1 MFFADVRIGDDTY
14 YKRNGDSIQIH
25 FPGDNKNNSANYP
38 KITAEE
44 VAKLYNEWAMNIK
57 HKAIVFTGNIKD
69 NITIIL
75 DIIREVGKFDC
86 TCSFVIYTPFNNSEY
101 EEELEPSL
109 ISTIKELKMPLN
121 KQVIV
126 KIYNDDFDNAYEKW
140 FCKSLGLLLY
150 ADEYIRVYDAATNEG
165 YIEKQTKENS

>member
-57 HKAIVFTGNIKD
+57 HKAIVFTGNVKD

-86 TCSFVIYTPFNNSEY
+86 TCNFVIYTSFNNSEY

-109 ISTIKELKMPLN
+109 ISTIKELEMPLN

-126 KIYNDDFDNAYEKW
+126 KIYNDDFDNAYERW

-150 ADEYIRVYDAATNEG
+150 ADEYVRVYDAATNEG
-165 YIEKQTKENS
+165 YIEKQTKESS

>member
-38 KITAEE
+38 KITAEDI
-44 VAKLYNEWAMNIK
+44 AKLYNEWAINIK

-69 NITIIL
+69 NIIIIL

-86 TCSFVIYTPFNNSEY
+86 TCNFVIYTPFNNSEY

-109 ISTIKELKMPLN
+109 ISTIKELEMPLN
-121 KQVIV
+121 KQIIV
-126 KIYNDDFDNAYEKW
+126 KIYNDDFDNAYERW

>member
-44 VAKLYNEWAMNIK
+44 VAKLYNEWAMSIK
-57 HKAIVFTGNIKD
+57 HKAIVFTGNVKD

-75 DIIREVGKFDC
+75 DIIREVGKLDC
-86 TCSFVIYTPFNNSEY
+86 TCNFVIYTPFNNVEY
-101 EEELEPSL
+101 EEELEPDL
-109 ISTIKELKMPLN
+109 ISTIKELGMPLN

-126 KIYNDDFDNAYEKW
+126 KIYNDDFDNAYERW
-140 FCKSLGLLLY
+140 FCKSLGILLY

>member
-38 KITAEE
+38 KITAEDI
-44 VAKLYNEWAMNIK
+44 AKLYNEWAINIK

-86 TCSFVIYTPFNNSEY
+86 TCNFVIYTPFNNSEY

-109 ISTIKELKMPLN
+109 ISTIKELEMPLN
-121 KQVIV
+121 KQIIV
-126 KIYNDDFDNAYEKW
+126 KIYNDDFDNAYERW

>member
-1 MFFADVRIGDDTY
+1 MFFADVRTGDDTY

-38 KITAEE
+38 KLTVEDIAE
-44 VAKLYNEWAMNIK
+44 LYNELTINTK
-57 HKAIVFTGNIKD
+57 HNAIVFTGNVKG
-69 NITIIL
+69 NVTTVL
-75 DIIREVGKFDC
+75 EIIREIGKLDC
-86 TCSFVIYTPFNNSEY
+86 KCNFVIYTSFNNSEY
-101 EEELEPSL
+101 EEEFEPNL
-109 ISTIKELKMPLN
+109 ISTIKELEMPLN

-126 KIYNDDFDNAYEKW
+126 KIYNDDFDNAYERW

>member
-57 HKAIVFTGNIKD
+57 HKAIVFTGNVKD

-75 DIIREVGKFDC
+75 DIIREVGKLDC
-86 TCSFVIYTPFNNSEY
+86 TCNFVIYTPFNNSEY
-101 EEELEPSL
+101 EEELEPDL
-109 ISTIKELKMPLN
+109 ISTIKELEMPLN

-126 KIYNDDFDNAYEKW
+126 KIYNDDFDNAYERW

>member
-14 YKRNGDSIQIH
+14 YKRNGDFIQIH

-86 TCSFVIYTPFNNSEY
+86 TCNFVIYTPFNNSEY

-126 KIYNDDFDNAYEKW
+126 KICNDDFDNAYERW

>member
-57 HKAIVFTGNIKD
+57 HKAIVFTGNVKD
-69 NITIIL
+69 NIIIIL

-101 EEELEPSL
+101 EEELESSL
-109 ISTIKELKMPLN
+109 IPTIKELEMPLN

-126 KIYNDDFDNAYEKW
+126 KIYNDDFDNAYERW

-150 ADEYIRVYDAATNEG
+150 ADEYVRVYDAATNEG

>member
-38 KITAEE
+38 KITAEDI
-44 VAKLYNEWAMNIK
+44 AKLYNEWAINIK

-86 TCSFVIYTPFNNSEY
+86 TCNFVIYTPFNNSEY

-109 ISTIKELKMPLN
+109 ISTIKELEMPLD
-121 KQVIV
+121 KQIIV
-126 KIYNDDFDNAYEKW
+126 KIYNDDFDNAYERW

-150 ADEYIRVYDAATNEG
+150 ADKYVRVYDAATNEG

>member
-1 MFFADVRIGDDTY
+1 MFFADVRTGDTTY

-25 FPGDNKNNSANYP
+25 FPEDNNNNSANYL
-38 KITAEE
+38 KLAVEDITE
-44 VAKLYNEWAMNIK
+44 LYNELTTNTK
-57 HKAIVFTGNIKD
+57 HNAITFTGNVKG
-69 NITIIL
+69 NITTVLEIL
-75 DIIREVGKFDC
+75 REIGKLDC
-86 TCSFVIYTPFNNSEY
+86 TCNFVIYTPFNNSEY
-101 EEELEPSL
+101 EEELEPDL
-109 ISTIKELKMPLN
+109 ISTIKELEMPLN

-126 KIYNDDFDNAYEKW
+126 KLYNDDFDNAYERW